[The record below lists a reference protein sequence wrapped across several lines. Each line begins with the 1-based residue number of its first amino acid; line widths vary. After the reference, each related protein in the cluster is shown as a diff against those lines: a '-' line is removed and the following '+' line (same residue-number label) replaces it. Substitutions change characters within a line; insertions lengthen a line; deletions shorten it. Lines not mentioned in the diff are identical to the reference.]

1 MFHQGPPLEGD
12 KTAGAAHD
20 QGWRQQGGQQ
30 GGRRDRRQGISQ
42 VEENVRKTILKRT
55 SSSLS
60 LQASQF
66 VEEGNTPSPNLQINQ
81 RWWNKGMPHT
91 NKKIY

>member
-1 MFHQGPPLEGD
+1 MIHQVRPLEGD
-12 KTAGAAHD
+12 KTTGAAHG

-42 VEENVRKTILKRT
+42 VEENVRKTILKRK

-60 LQASQF
+60 L
-66 VEEGNTPSPNLQINQ
+66 
-81 RWWNKGMPHT
+81 
-91 NKKIY
+91 